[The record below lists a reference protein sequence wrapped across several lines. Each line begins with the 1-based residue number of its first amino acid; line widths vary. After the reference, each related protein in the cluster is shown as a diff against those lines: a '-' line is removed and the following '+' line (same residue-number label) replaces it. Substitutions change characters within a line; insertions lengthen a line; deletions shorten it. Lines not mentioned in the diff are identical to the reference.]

1 MAIAWVNGVF
11 SGLDHLRRLRRAPR
25 AQTRTAAKPRSDHRT
40 MQQLRQGDA
49 ERKSGER
56 VSRPRRTRPAA
67 SGGRTSRDA
76 VAGRPATLSPGGT
89 PAAQAV
95 RRAQS
100 GVAFRPAGARRT
112 GLSRSMPGAPRQRRA
127 RPCKLK
133 PGDAPK
139 YGARGRAHN
148 ASDGSA
154 PPPAQEQGTQ
164 SAPPVSAPP
173 SPPETDGGGSPGGMR
188 GRGGRRG
195 GSGRGEGTG
204 RSRGCGRGGAGGA
217 TALHCCAGGQYTT
230 IGGSHGAM
238 KTKAV

>member
-1 MAIAWVNGVF
+1 MTFYLQAFGGFFALCNAFRLYFRGNRLGKRGF
-11 SGLDHLRRLRRAPR
+11 SSGFTCCGACAAPPAHKPAPR
-25 AQTRTAAKPRSDHRT
+25 RSRGAT
-40 MQQLRQGDA
+40 IGLCNSCGRAMQSG
-49 ERKSGER
+49 KSGER

-67 SGGRTSRDA
+67 RGGRTSRDA

-112 GLSRSMPGAPRQRRA
+112 GLSRAMPGAPRQRRA

-164 SAPPVSAPP
+164 RAPPVSAPP
-173 SPPETDGGGSPGGMR
+173 SPPQT
-188 GRGGRRG
+188 
-195 GSGRGEGTG
+195 
-204 RSRGCGRGGAGGA
+204 
-217 TALHCCAGGQYTT
+217 
-230 IGGSHGAM
+230 
-238 KTKAV
+238 

>member
-1 MAIAWVNGVF
+1 MPDVRGGEANGEK
-11 SGLDHLRRLRRAPR
+11 RRTSEPPR
-25 AQTRTAAKPRSDHRT
+25 LLPRTAR
-40 MQQLRQGDA
+40 
-49 ERKSGER
+49 
-56 VSRPRRTRPAA
+56 
-67 SGGRTSRDA
+67 GGRTSRDA

-154 PPPAQEQGTQ
+154 PPARPRAGNPERTPRER
-164 SAPPVSAPP
+164 PPF
-173 SPPETDGGGSPGGMR
+173 SPRNRWR
-188 GRGGRRG
+188 GKPWGDEGAGGRRG

-217 TALHCCAGGQYTT
+217 TALHCCAGGQYIT

-238 KTKAV
+238 KTKGV

>member
-11 SGLDHLRRLRRAPR
+11 SGLDQLRRLRRAPR

-76 VAGRPATLSPGGT
+76 VAGRPAVLL
-89 PAAQAV
+89 AV
-95 RRAQS
+95 RGERPLKQFGAHRAGWHS
-100 GVAFRPAGARRT
+100 VPLVRAGRVFPAR
-112 GLSRSMPGAPRQRRA
+112 LPGAPRQRRA

-164 SAPPVSAPP
+164 RAPPVSAPP
-173 SPPETDGGGSPGGMR
+173 SPP
-188 GRGGRRG
+188 
-195 GSGRGEGTG
+195 
-204 RSRGCGRGGAGGA
+204 
-217 TALHCCAGGQYTT
+217 QYTMAGEAL
-230 IGGSHGAM
+230 GG
-238 KTKAV
+238 